1 VTATSPERPSAPTP
15 TPALPLEGVSALTRA
30 GVLLISVGM
39 ILCVAVA
46 DALTGTEVHF
56 TLLYLAP
63 IAFGT
68 WLAGLGTGVS
78 LSVTAAIL
86 SISADLW
93 AREGTPSATA
103 VVAWN
108 LVVQLGVYL
117 AVVLLLSGF
126 RSRLEGEQLLARTDA
141 LTGVA
146 NRRAFFEAIDL
157 ELERARRHGRPLTL
171 AYVDADD
178 FKYVNDAL
186 GHAEGDA
193 LLVTVAQTLRGSTRA
208 VDAVARLGGDEF
220 AVLLPETD
228 GETARTLLLRLRAT
242 LGEAM
247 ERHGWRVG
255 FSIGAATFLEP
266 PASADQVM
274 VRADELMYEAKRTAK
289 GSMKLAVVGGPPP
302 AAGPEP
308 AVTPSPGAYGG
319 A

>member
-1 VTATSPERPSAPTP
+1 VTASVPDRASAPAP
-15 TPALPLEGVSALTRA
+15 LPAPRPENGGVLSRV
-30 GVLLISVGM
+30 GVLLISLGM
-39 ILCVAVA
+39 ILCVGVG

-68 WLAGLGTGVS
+68 WLAGLGSGIS
-78 LSVTAAIL
+78 LSVSAAIL

-93 AREGTPSATA
+93 AREGTPPATA

-108 LVVQLGVYL
+108 LVVQVGVYL

-146 NRRAFFEAIDL
+146 NRRSFFEAAEQ
-157 ELERARRHGRPLTL
+157 ELERSRRHGRPLTL

-208 VDAVARLGGDEF
+208 VDSVARLGGDEF
-220 AVLLPETD
+220 GLLLPETD
-228 GETARTLLLRLRAT
+228 GDTARTLLARLRST

-247 ERHGWRVG
+247 TRHGWNVS
-255 FSIGAATFLEP
+255 FSVGAATFVEP
-266 PASADQVM
+266 PASVDQM
-274 VRADELMYEAKRTAK
+274 MARADELMYEAKKSAK
-289 GSMKLAVVGGPPP
+289 GSMRLAVVGGPAAP
-302 AAGPEP
+302 AEAAP

>member
-1 VTATSPERPSAPTP
+1 VTATQPDRAASPTP
-15 TPALPLEGVSALTRA
+15 LPAHHLEGGGVLTRV
-30 GVLLISVGM
+30 GVLFISLGM
-39 ILCVAVA
+39 ILCVAVG

-68 WLAGLGTGVS
+68 WLAGLGAGVS
-78 LSVTAAIL
+78 LSVSAAIL

-93 AREGTPSATA
+93 AREGTPSAPA

-108 LVVQLGVYL
+108 LLVQVGVYL

-146 NRRAFFEAIDL
+146 NRRAFFEAVEL

-220 AVLLPETD
+220 ALLLPETD

-242 LGEAM
+242 LAEAM
-247 ERHGWRVG
+247 DRHGWKVG
-255 FSIGAATFLEP
+255 FSVGAATFLEP
-266 PASADQVM
+266 PASADLVM

-302 AAGPEP
+302 APEPEP
-308 AVTPSPGAYGG
+308 AVTPSPGSYGG

>member
-1 VTATSPERPSAPTP
+1 VIAPPPDRASAPTP
-15 TPALPLEGVSALTRA
+15 TPAHALEGPGALTRA
-30 GVLLISVGM
+30 GVLLISLGM
-39 ILCVAVA
+39 ILCVGVG

-56 TLLYLAP
+56 TLIYLAP

-68 WLAGLGTGVS
+68 WLAGLGSGVS

-86 SISADLW
+86 SITADLW
-93 AREGTPSATA
+93 AREGTPPATA

-108 LVVQLGVYL
+108 LLVQLGVYL

-126 RSRLEGEQLLARTDA
+126 RARLEGEQLLARTDA

-146 NRRAFFEAIDL
+146 NRRAFFEAAEL

-171 AYVDADD
+171 VFIDADD

-193 LLVTVAQTLRGSTRA
+193 LLLTVAQTLRGSTRA

-220 AVLLPETD
+220 AVLLPDTD
-228 GETARTLLLRLRAT
+228 GDTALVARLRAT
-242 LGEAM
+242 LGDAM

-255 FSIGAATFLEP
+255 FSVGAATFVEP
-266 PASADQVM
+266 PASADLLM
-274 VRADELMYEAKRTAK
+274 ARADELMYEAKRAGK
-289 GSMKLAVVGGPPP
+289 GSMRLAVVGGAAAAP
-302 AAGPEP
+302 APDP
-308 AVTPSPGAYGG
+308 AVTPSPGSYGG

>member
-1 VTATSPERPSAPTP
+1 VTAAQPDRAAAPPPAPPLHPEG
-15 TPALPLEGVSALTRA
+15 GVLTRI
-30 GVLLISVGM
+30 GVLLISLGM
-39 ILCVAVA
+39 ILCVAVG

-68 WLAGLGTGVS
+68 WLAGLGAGVS
-78 LSVTAAIL
+78 LSISAAIL
-86 SISADLW
+86 SITADLW
-93 AREGTPSATA
+93 AREGTPAPTA

-108 LVVQLGVYL
+108 LLVQLGVYL

-146 NRRAFFEAIDL
+146 NRRAFFEAAEM

-171 AYVDADD
+171 AFIDADD

-220 AVLLPETD
+220 ALLLPETD
-228 GETARTLLLRLRAT
+228 GDTARTLLHRLRAT
-242 LGEAM
+242 LGDAM
-247 ERHGWRVG
+247 ARHGWQVG
-255 FSIGAATFLEP
+255 FSVGAATFVEP
-266 PASADQVM
+266 PASADLLM
-274 VRADELMYEAKRTAK
+274 ARADELMYEAKKTAK
-289 GSMKLAVVGGPPP
+289 GSMRLAVVGGPPP
-302 AAGPEP
+302 GEPEP
-308 AVTPSPGAYGG
+308 AVTPSPGSYGG